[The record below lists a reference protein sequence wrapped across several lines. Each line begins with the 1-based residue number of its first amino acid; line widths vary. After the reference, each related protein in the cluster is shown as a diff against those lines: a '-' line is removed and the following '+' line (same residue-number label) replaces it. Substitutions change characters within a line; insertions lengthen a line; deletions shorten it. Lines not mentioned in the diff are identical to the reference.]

1 MLLARYVGAKCRL
14 CRREN
19 TKLFLK
25 GERCYTESCSFER
38 RQYGPGQH
46 GQSRAKF
53 SAYGEQLREKQKVK
67 RIYGV
72 LEQQFRNYF
81 HKAAQKKGV
90 TGENL
95 ILMLESRIDNMVY
108 RLGFASSR
116 TEGRQLVKHGHFLV
130 NRRKVTVPSYLVKP
144 GDVVTLCEK
153 SRGIAR
159 IKESMETAKQRGIP
173 KWIELDV
180 ENFQGTIVALPKR
193 DEITMPMRE
202 QLIVELYSK

>member
-1 MLLARYVGAKCRL
+1 LARYIGATCRL

-19 TKLFLK
+19 MKLFLK
-25 GERCYTESCSFER
+25 GERCYTESCAFDR
-38 RQYGPGQH
+38 RQYAPGQH
-46 GQSRAKF
+46 GQNRSKY

-81 HKAAQKKGV
+81 KKASQKKGV

-95 ILMLESRIDNMVY
+95 IMMLESRMDNMLY

-116 TEGRQLVKHGHFLV
+116 NEARQLIKHGHFLV
-130 NRRKVTVPSYLVKP
+130 NGKKVDIPSCLLKPGDMVLLREKSRKVT
-144 GDVVTLCEK
+144 
-153 SRGIAR
+153 R
-159 IKESMETAKQRGIP
+159 IIESLETAKQRGIP
-173 KWIELDV
+173 RWVELDA
-180 ENFQGTIVALPKR
+180 EHFQGTIVALPKR
-193 DEITMPMRE
+193 EEITMPMNE

>member
-1 MLLARYVGAKCRL
+1 MARYIGSKCRL

-25 GERCYTESCSFER
+25 GERCYTDSCAVDR
-38 RQYGPGQH
+38 RQYAPGDH
-46 GQSRAKF
+46 GQNRVKY

-72 LEQQFRNYF
+72 LEKQFRNYF

-95 ILMLESRIDNMVY
+95 IVMLESRLDNMLY
-108 RLGFASSR
+108 RLGFAGSR
-116 TEGRQLVKHGHFLV
+116 TEARQLIRHRHFTVNSRLV
-130 NRRKVTVPSYLVKP
+130 DIPSYIVKV
-144 GDVVTLCEK
+144 GDVIQVREK
-153 SRGIAR
+153 SRSIAR
-159 IKESMETAKQRGIP
+159 IKESVETAQQRGIP
-173 KWIELDV
+173 RWVEV
-180 ENFQGTIVALPKR
+180 ESENFLGKVVALPTR
-193 DEITMPMRE
+193 EEITMPIKE